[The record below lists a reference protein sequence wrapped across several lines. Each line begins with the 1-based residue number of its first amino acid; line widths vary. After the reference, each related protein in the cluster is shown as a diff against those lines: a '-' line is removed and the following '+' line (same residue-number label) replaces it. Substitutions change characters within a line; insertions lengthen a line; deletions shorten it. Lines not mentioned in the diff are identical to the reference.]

1 MASKVYDSS
10 ANGLQNAR
18 WSCSPF
24 MTLLKRFL
32 NHSAPGLADIFPSKH
47 PCHGSGKPLSPFT
60 REAPT
65 CLPASVR
72 LAETEYLAASM
83 GFGLRRYGARHSQP
97 EPAYPL
103 SQDYIRKT
111 EGTKTPN

>member
-1 MASKVYDSS
+1 MGSTLISFFPTSACREQMASKVYDSS

-24 MTLLKRFL
+24 MTILKRFL

-47 PCHGSGKPLSPFT
+47 PCPGSGKPLSPFT

-72 LAETEYLAASM
+72 LSETEYL
-83 GFGLRRYGARHSQP
+83 
-97 EPAYPL
+97 
-103 SQDYIRKT
+103 DRKST
-111 EGTKTPN
+111 RLNSS